1 MSNKNKSVSIY
12 PGAGR
17 DIDVV
22 PVTILND
29 ISQHLANSI
38 ASGPQDELFKLI
50 EDLNEYLSRF
60 DNRNSYINE
69 HDSRYTQE
77 IPSVYVDVTKGWN
90 WKAGSIP
97 RMKEAMAELLGMGS
111 KAKKL
116 SLMLRRINDY
126 SNWRLRH
133 VTEKITKIENTK
145 TYLKR
150 NGFSYDVDIDAFKV
164 RVKDFASKITDECV
178 KMEEFGKGHIKVQP
192 WLHIEGDK
200 ERYSNL
206 YLLVTLSGLTMKI
219 FHNDS
224 LLQELPLNN
233 INIIFKSNLRK
244 FLRNLEN
251 PSSSLRD
258 VQFSGLY
265 DSPLIDGYETSYRNS
280 RLFNHPYIQ
289 GASYN
294 RETERFNYNY
304 CCFDS
309 YIDDIKKSFHSLNFE
324 LLSMNLLNWATYY
337 NINHSNP
344 YWKPN
349 YLHLGIPENFNDNYE
364 YIDSRTNI
372 IDSCKTRTSRYFGVS
387 IQDQFSPSWIETYD
401 IALDNCMNVKCK
413 EKDKCSFF
421 KTGNHDLTKLN
432 SFDDSANIR
441 EQLESI
447 LGHILYIECYGDYEL
462 FAEFLIEHNYHIFP
476 NRISSFLSSFKSIDD
491 IINAL
496 IMSNFYNEELNLLS
510 FGYNMLNN
518 SRYWLEEKEED
529 KEMITNDDIKE
540 QMLQWAT
547 ERSR

>member
-1 MSNKNKSVSIY
+1 MAVPIMRAYTFDAVAAGAVNVFQLATDDVTGLSVQQLNKDNAIIDYVNSPDPAGAAAYQVRLLVNNLEAGPAFFSSNSSSF
-12 PGAGR
+12 A
-17 DIDVV
+17 
-22 PVTILND
+22 D
-29 ISQHLANSI
+29 IS
-38 ASGPQDELFKLI
+38 G
-50 EDLNEYLSRF
+50 LS
-60 DNRNSYINE
+60 
-69 HDSRYTQE
+69 
-77 IPSVYVDVTKGWN
+77 V
-90 WKAGSIP
+90 A
-97 RMKEAMAELLGMGS
+97 
-111 KAKKL
+111 
-116 SLMLRRINDY
+116 
-126 SNWRLRH
+126 
-133 VTEKITKIENTK
+133 IT
-145 TYLKR
+145 
-150 NGFSYDVDIDAFKV
+150 
-164 RVKDFASKITDECV
+164 
-178 KMEEFGKGHIKVQP
+178 
-192 WLHIEGDK
+192 
-200 ERYSNL
+200 
-206 YLLVTLSGLTMKI
+206 
-219 FHNDS
+219 
-224 LLQELPLNN
+224 
-233 INIIFKSNLRK
+233 
-244 FLRNLEN
+244 
-251 PSSSLRD
+251 PSSSSNKILVFASLQFGTNSGSGYPAFRMLRD
-258 VQFSGLY
+258 STEINSGTVVGSRISGILLSNIYSNDAGSGLMMNTHFL
-265 DSPLIDGYETSYRNS
+265 DSPATTSATTYK
-280 RLFNHPYIQ
+280 IQ

-421 KTGNHDLTKLN
+421 KTGNHALTKLN

-462 FAEFLIEHNYHIFP
+462 FAEFLIEHNNHIFP